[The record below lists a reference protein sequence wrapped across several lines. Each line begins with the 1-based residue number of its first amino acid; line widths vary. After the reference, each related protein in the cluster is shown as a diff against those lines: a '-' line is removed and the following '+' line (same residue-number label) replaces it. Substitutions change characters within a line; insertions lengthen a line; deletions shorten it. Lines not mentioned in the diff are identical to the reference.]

1 VPFGTYLRHIRFDAP
16 QRRKVKEQ
24 SITTEEALR
33 LSSRAEDHFFDRK
46 APGLVGAKLQ
56 KLVVAFANADGGE
69 LIVGIADDK
78 EDADPARRWRGLSAI
93 EDFNSLLQAVH
104 TLNPPIEA
112 RYEFLKHANTYA
124 LRMFVERGADVN
136 KTGDGKVYQRFG
148 AQSLP
153 LAAEKITELGFA
165 KGARSFENMKATDIL
180 PEKIVDSEELKT
192 FLRDVSPS
200 TSPLDFAVN
209 QHLVD
214 EKDWSPLVA
223 GVLLFSDVPQAIL
236 PRKCGVRIS
245 RYETRAE
252 DPERDPAYRLI
263 HGSVDLITSIL
274 NELSKRADKGA
285 TPISYP
291 PEAIWEVFVNAII
304 HRDYS
309 ISDDVHVTI
318 FNDRIV
324 IASPGRLPGY
334 VRVDNILDDRF
345 SRNFKIVRC
354 LNRYKDAPNK
364 DMGEG
369 LNTAFQKMK
378 EWKLKPPIIEEDG
391 NYIKVTIRHAP
402 LALPAEAIMTYL
414 DEVRPE
420 ITNAQA
426 RILTGIKSENAVKK
440 EFYKLRDQGVIERVP
455 DKGGG
460 HAAWR
465 KSKTPT
471 TQRLI

>member
-1 VPFGTYLRHIRFDAP
+1 M
-16 QRRKVKEQ
+16 KEH
-24 SITTEEALR
+24 SITTDEALR
-33 LSSRAEDHFFDRK
+33 LCSRTEDHFFDRK
-46 APGLVGAKLQ
+46 APGLDGVKLQ

-69 LIVGIADDK
+69 LIIGIADEK
-78 EDADPARRWRGLSAI
+78 EEAKPVKRWRGLARI
-93 EDFNSLLQAVH
+93 EDFNGLLQAVH
-104 TLNPPIEA
+104 TLNPPVEA

-124 LRMFVERGADVN
+124 LRMFVERSADVN
-136 KTGDGKVYQRFG
+136 KTSDGKVYQRFG

-153 LAAEKITELGFA
+153 LTAEKITELGFA
-165 KGARSFENMKATDIL
+165 KGAHSFENMKAIEVR
-180 PEKIVDSEELKT
+180 PEQVADSNELKA
-192 FLRDVSPS
+192 FLKDVYPS
-200 TSPLDFAVN
+200 TDPLDFTVN

-214 EKDWSPLVA
+214 EKDWTPLVA

-245 RYETRAE
+245 RYETKAE
-252 DPERDPAYRLI
+252 DPEREHLKDSHYIEGPAYRLI
-263 HGSVDLITSIL
+263 HDSVDLITSIL
-274 NELSKRADKGA
+274 NELSQRADKGA
-285 TPISYP
+285 APISYP

-334 VRVDNILDDRF
+334 VRVDNILDARF
-345 SRNFKIVRC
+345 SRNSKIVRC

-378 EWKLKPPIIEEDG
+378 EWKLKPPVIAEDG

-402 LALPAEAIMTYL
+402 LALPAEAILTWL
-414 DEVRPE
+414 EAHPE

-426 RILTGIKSENAVKK
+426 RGLTGIKSENAVKK
-440 EFYKLRDQGVIERVP
+440 EFYKLRDQGAIERVP

-460 HAAWR
+460 QAAWR
-465 KSKTPT
+465 KSKSVRG
-471 TQRLI
+471 QKGRN

>member
-1 VPFGTYLRHIRFDAP
+1 M
-16 QRRKVKEQ
+16 KEQ
-24 SITTEEALR
+24 VITAEECLR

-46 APGLVGAKLQ
+46 APGLGGAKLQ
-56 KLVVAFANADGGE
+56 KLVVALANADGGE

-78 EDADPARRWRGLSAI
+78 EEADPAGRWRGLPTI
-93 EDFNSLLQAVH
+93 EDFNGLLQAVH
-104 TLNPPIEA
+104 TLNPPVEA
-112 RYEFLKHANTYA
+112 RYEFLKHTDTYA
-124 LRMFVERGADVN
+124 LRMFVERSADVN
-136 KTGDGKVYQRFG
+136 KTSDGKVYQRFG

-165 KGARSFENMKATDIL
+165 KGARSFENMKASEVR
-180 PEKIVDSEELKT
+180 PEQIVESRELKS
-192 FLRDVSPS
+192 FLSDL
-200 TSPLDFAVN
+200 SPLTDPLEFSVN

-223 GVLLFSDVPQAIL
+223 GVLLFADVPQAIL

-245 RYETRAE
+245 RYETRE
-252 DPERDPAYRLI
+252 DDPEREHLKESRYIEGPAYRLI
-263 HGSVDLITSIL
+263 HDSVDLITSIL
-274 NELSKRADKGA
+274 NDLSKRTEKETA
-285 TPISYP
+285 PVSYP
-291 PEAIWEVFVNAII
+291 PEAIWEVFVNAVI

-334 VRVDNILDDRF
+334 VRVDNILDARF
-345 SRNFKIVRC
+345 SRNSKIVRC

-402 LALPAEAIMTYL
+402 LALPTEAIMTWL
-414 DEVRPE
+414 ETSPE

-426 RILTGIKSENAVKK
+426 RTLTGIKSENAVKK

-465 KSKTPT
+465 RTKVAGPGGT
-471 TQRLI
+471 

>member
-1 VPFGTYLRHIRFDAP
+1 M
-16 QRRKVKEQ
+16 KEQ
-24 SITTEEALR
+24 SITVEEALR

-46 APGLVGAKLQ
+46 APGLGGVKLQ

-69 LIVGIADDK
+69 LIIGIADDK
-78 EDADPARRWRGLSAI
+78 EEADPAKRWRGLAAI
-93 EDFNSLLQAVH
+93 EDFNGLLQAVH

-112 RYEFLKHANTYA
+112 RYEFLKHANAYA
-124 LRMFVERGADVN
+124 LRMFVERSADVN
-136 KTGDGKVYQRFG
+136 KTSDGKVYQRFG

-153 LAAEKITELGFA
+153 LVAEKITELGFA
-165 KGARSFENMKATDIL
+165 KGAHSFENMKASEVR
-180 PEKIVDSEELKT
+180 PEQVVDSMELKT
-192 FLRDVSPS
+192 FLRDISPS
-200 TSPLDFAVN
+200 TDPLDFTVN

-214 EKDWSPLVA
+214 EKDWSPLVT
-223 GVLLFSDVPQAIL
+223 GVVLFADVPQAIL

-245 RYETRAE
+245 RYETRDD
-252 DPERDPAYRLI
+252 DPEREHLKESHYIEGPAYTLI
-263 HGSVDLITSIL
+263 HDSVALITSIL
-274 NELSKRADKGA
+274 SELSQRADKG
-285 TPISYP
+285 TTNVSYP

-334 VRVDNILDDRF
+334 VRVDNILDARF
-345 SRNFKIVRC
+345 SRNTKIVRC

-378 EWKLKPPIIEEDG
+378 EWKLKPPVIEEDG

-402 LALPAEAIMTYL
+402 LALPTEAILTYL
-414 DEVRPE
+414 ETHPQ
-420 ITNAQA
+420 ITNAEA

-465 KSKTPT
+465 RTKVPAAPKNPN
-471 TQRLI
+471 